1 MILMISP
8 HFSPQR
14 YARPWHPTSRPAG
27 LFAMNG
33 TFAAVTRFDTGCARG
48 VAEHFWSITMKLV
61 AIFAAAIAL
70 VAATSACN
78 TIEGI
83 GQDIES
89 VGETVA
95 EEAR

>member
-1 MILMISP
+1 
-8 HFSPQR
+8 
-14 YARPWHPTSRPAG
+14 
-27 LFAMNG
+27 
-33 TFAAVTRFDTGCARG
+33 
-48 VAEHFWSITMKLV
+48 MKLI

>member
-1 MILMISP
+1 MI
-8 HFSPQR
+8 
-14 YARPWHPTSRPAG
+14 
-27 LFAMNG
+27 G
-33 TFAAVTRFDTGCARG
+33 TFWAVTRFDSGCARG
-48 VAEHFWSITMKLV
+48 AAVHFWSITMKIV
-61 AIFAAAIAL
+61 AIIAAAIAL
-70 VAATSACN
+70 VAATTGCN